1 MKKSSQIE
9 ISKIWQ
15 LFPGCFILIVLDLLI
30 LMQLIPGHLT
40 IRYHFHQTFRETQFQ
55 SLQQV
60 CFDLNEP
67 IANIG

>member
-9 ISKIWQ
+9 ISKSWQ
-15 LFPGCFILIVLDLLI
+15 IFPGSFMFIVLDLLMLTQ
-30 LMQLIPGHLT
+30 LMPGHLN
-40 IRYHFHQTFRETQFQ
+40 IRYHFRETQFQ